1 MKKLS
6 LSKPFQL
13 RNGNEISEFHLD
25 FDSLSVADF
34 RQVSRLEGMISD
46 NRTVELDEAF
56 SKKVSFKFQLAS
68 GFIAATKGT
77 PGLTVEDFTQLPMK
91 ESLDLAQSAYFFWLG
106 VESEQSA
113 I

>member
-1 MKKLS
+1 MKTLS

-68 GFIAATKGT
+68 GFVAATKGT
-77 PGLTVEDFTQLPMK
+77 PDLTVEDFTKLPMK
-91 ESLDLAQSAYFFWLG
+91 ESLDLAQAAYFFWLG

-113 I
+113 T